1 VKTAL
6 FLVLLMSTASAF
18 AETQAVQE
26 GEYPYKDLVQT
37 AQISEEE
44 VASMRERHEWNGPF
58 RQEDYRLYVETVGFK
73 GGYNMGPN
81 SKYGTMKGMPM
92 PAHGSGGF
100 KWGPCNRS
108 MLSPTFVDGWIR
120 TPGGKYRNPA
130 YLVKPGG
137 VACAKL

>member
-6 FLVLLMSTASAF
+6 FLVLLMSTVSAF

-58 RQEDYRLYVETVGFK
+58 TQEDDRLYVETVGFK

-81 SKYGTMKGMPM
+81 SKYGIMKGMPM

-100 KWGPCNRS
+100 KWGRATARCFPLHSSTAGYALRAANIVTR
-108 MLSPTFVDGWIR
+108 PTW
-120 TPGGKYRNPA
+120 
-130 YLVKPGG
+130 
-137 VACAKL
+137 